1 MFNLSY
7 GVNFVSIDRDNADMP
22 RYNPLLPRLVEA
34 RHRCRILTNDY
45 NNLDPRTVAAEDI
58 SNVRFELLKKL
69 VGRVGEGTFVEPPFR
84 PDYGCNVVI
93 GRDCFINWK

>member
-1 MFNLSY
+1 M
-7 GVNFVSIDRDNADMP
+7 
-22 RYNPLLPRLVEA
+22 EA

-58 SNVRFELLKKL
+58 SDVRFELLKKL

-93 GRDCFINWK
+93 GRDCFINWKWVILISHITVQAVFKRCEG